1 MSMTIRRERALAED
15 GVVDQAPAL
24 AVEADAVEKAG
35 EAVAAGLVER
45 RLVALAVGEGVEDIG
60 EPWRDLHGVRRLDMA
75 EIEGGHQPEDHR
87 RPHLGDP
94 AAPEHGDRHAGEE
107 VERGE
112 EADLV
117 EGEHQRQRQDDPREL
132 PPAEPVGH
140 ALVEEDEQDR
150 VDEEED
156 GPPDHQAA
164 HLVHQPEVERPVG
177 DGGREVVEAHGEDQ
191 RHHQEIADQ
200 QPVDRL
206 ADGRRI
212 LADIDEEQH
221 RELAGEEHDRTRRD
235 DDAAGEL
242 QVEDRGEVGLEEVHR
257 AEGAEDEADA
267 EAMAEAEHARHDGEV
282 QRRLDEEKEQVG
294 PVAHHEAVPM
304 QAAAP

>member
-1 MSMTIRRERALAED
+1 MKKPIWSKVSTSAE
-15 GVVDQAPAL
+15 
-24 AVEADAVEKAG
+24 
-35 EAVAAGLVER
+35 
-45 RLVALAVGEGVEDIG
+45 
-60 EPWRDLHGVRRLDMA
+60 
-75 EIEGGHQPEDHR
+75 
-87 RPHLGDP
+87 
-94 AAPEHGDRHAGEE
+94 
-107 VERGE
+107 
-112 EADLV
+112 
-117 EGEHQRQRQDDPREL
+117 RQDDPREL

-191 RHHQEIADQ
+191 RHHQEIADE

-221 RELAGEEHDRTRRD
+221 RELAGEEHDRAGRD

-242 QVEDRGEVGLEEVHR
+242 QVEDRGEIGLEEVHR

-267 EAMAEAEHARHDGEV
+267 EAVAQAEQARHDGEV
-282 QRRLDEEKEQVG
+282 QRRLDEEEEQVG

-304 QAAAP
+304 QQPHHRHSPAWLPRGSGTGPVAGAAELSRPQPRRRRPPRCRRRAGVRLRPRRAR